1 MRTALI
7 EEMDKMVKRIV
18 ENEQEIIKL
27 NKSIE
32 KKKEDLENKKKP
44 NTAEHVSTK

>member
-18 ENEQEIIKL
+18 DNEQEAIKL
-27 NKSIE
+27 NISIE
-32 KKKEDLENKKKP
+32 QKKREIENKKKLNVAS
-44 NTAEHVSTK
+44 NTSK